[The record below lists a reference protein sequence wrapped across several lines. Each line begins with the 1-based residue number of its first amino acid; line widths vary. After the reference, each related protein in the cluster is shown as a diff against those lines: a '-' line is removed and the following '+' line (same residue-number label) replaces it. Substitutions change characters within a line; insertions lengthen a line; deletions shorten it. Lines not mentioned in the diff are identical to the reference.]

1 MMASREIALLRAALL
16 GANTSQQPVEP
27 CSSNRTR
34 TVLYRAAGAASGLTV
49 QCDVYRPDTIHDEG
63 QSGLA
68 TEVDQTGTYHFTFV
82 SDGPGW
88 FVIVSDSDGG
98 GAVKTFD

>member
-1 MMASREIALLRAALL
+1 MKASLEIALLRAALL
-16 GANTSQQPVEP
+16 GVGK
-27 CSSNRTR
+27 TR
-34 TVLYRAAGAASGLTV
+34 TVLYRAAGGTSGLTV

-63 QSGLA
+63 QSGQA